1 MNAAHAADLAF
12 AASSSPGGGGSTAVA
27 TQLLFFAAIFAIF
40 WFLLIRPQQKQKRER
55 EQMLAA
61 LKRGDRVVT
70 SGGLQG
76 TVTSLAEQQVVL
88 RVAAQVQ
95 RETGRGDRG

>member
-27 TQLLFFAAIFAIF
+27 TQLLFFAAIFAIV
-40 WFLLIRPQQKQKRER
+40 WFLLIRPQQKQTRER

-70 SGGLQG
+70 SGGLHG
-76 TVTSLAEQQVVL
+76 TATSLDQHKVVL
-88 RVAAQVQ
+88 RGADQV
-95 RETGRGDRG
+95 TRGLDRGPA